1 MHSFAFQYIRS
12 IQRCIIYV
20 KMMNKRF
27 LVEEVAKYPLVQI
40 FANSIE
46 IGILKFSNKFDE
58 YIVTNY

>member
-1 MHSFAFQYIRS
+1 
-12 IQRCIIYV
+12 
-20 KMMNKRF
+20 MMNKRF